1 MDEYSRREKAVAELV
16 SKTTLMHEHASTD
29 DDLALYIR
37 GHLHYEGAITRK
49 LQELLRPE
57 AFDWDADFSP
67 DFLIRAKMAFGLNI
81 LDRHGYGFAKK
92 SARIR
97 NQFAHQLDRNLTES
111 DFSVLHNE
119 VGDECKEFVT
129 LSDEQG
135 TEEWLALPQWRRGI
149 VSMMWYQT
157 VVVFAPRD
165 LVDFLLDG
173 LRRGETE

>member
-1 MDEYSRREKAVAELV
+1 MDEYLRRERAVAELV
-16 SKTTLMHEHASTD
+16 AKTTVMHEHASTD

-37 GHLHYEGAITRK
+37 AHMHYEGAITRR
-49 LQELLRPE
+49 LQGVLTSG
-57 AFDWDADFSP
+57 AFDWDSGFSP
-67 DFLIRAKMAFGLNI
+67 DFLTRAKMAFGLNI
-81 LDRHGYGFAKK
+81 LDPHGYEFAKK

-97 NQFAHQLDRNLTES
+97 NQFAHQLDRRLTES
-111 DFSVLHNE
+111 DFSVLYNE
-119 VGDECKEFVT
+119 VGAECKEFVT

-157 VVVFAPRD
+157 VVIFAPRD
-165 LVDFLLDG
+165 LVDFLLDS